1 LALGFPYLFQFQNGE
16 VLLHPVSH
24 GRLLAIKCLL
34 GLPASIASE
43 CQIYGD
49 NQNRI
54 DWKILI
60 PKVMKNIE
68 ELSLLN
74 LLEKK
79 DELES
84 LVESL
89 QDLRPPI
96 SSVVVHGDFYVRHI
110 LVNEVHDLVGVID
123 WGDIHI
129 GDPAIDLAI
138 AHSFLPTSALAKFRE
153 AYGDISEETW
163 KLALL
168 RAIYSSTLL
177 ILYGHHSKD
186 PVILREGLRS
196 LKIIAGK

>member
-1 LALGFPYLFQFQNGE
+1 
-16 VLLHPVSH
+16 
-24 GRLLAIKCLL
+24 
-34 GLPASIASE
+34 
-43 CQIYGD
+43 
-49 NQNRI
+49 
-54 DWKILI
+54 
-60 PKVMKNIE
+60 MKNIE

-138 AHSFLPTSALAKFRE
+138 AHSFLPTSAHAKFRE
-153 AYGDISEETW
+153 AYGDISAETW

-168 RAIYSSTLL
+168 RAIYSGTLL

-196 LKIIAGK
+196 LKIIASK

>member
-1 LALGFPYLFQFQNGE
+1 
-16 VLLHPVSH
+16 
-24 GRLLAIKCLL
+24 
-34 GLPASIASE
+34 
-43 CQIYGD
+43 
-49 NQNRI
+49 
-54 DWKILI
+54 
-60 PKVMKNIE
+60 MKNIE